1 MKSLS
6 YRRKRAK
13 QRQIFLK
20 TYKLASTENLGQS
33 SPSQKLK
40 KAVVKV
46 KTAFVSM
53 VACVRINSLGSCN
66 SRNSIAASSPLV
78 RKFF

>member
-53 VACVRINSLGSCN
+53 VAFVRINSLGSCN

-78 RKFF
+78 RKIF